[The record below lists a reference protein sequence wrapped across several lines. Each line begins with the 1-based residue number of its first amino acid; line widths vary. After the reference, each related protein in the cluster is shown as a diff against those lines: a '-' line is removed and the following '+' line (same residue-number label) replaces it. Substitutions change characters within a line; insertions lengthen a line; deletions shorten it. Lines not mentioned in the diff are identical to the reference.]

1 MNVYEAAINRRTIRR
16 FKQKPIPFKTLK
28 KLVNAGSLAPSSAN
42 LQPIE
47 YVVIDE
53 ADLVKKVFGTLK
65 WAGYISPAGDPPPGE
80 RPVAYIIVLT
90 NKNKNPG
97 NCERDAAA
105 AIENM
110 ILVALEEGI
119 GSCWLGSID
128 INKLTDILKLPEH
141 IKIDSVLA
149 LGYSNESPQVEEMK
163 DSVKYWKDE
172 TGTLHVPKRGLED
185 VLFYNKYSTR
195 VLPTESYL

>member
-1 MNVYEAAINRRTIRR
+1 MSKMNVYEATIKRRTIRR
-16 FKQKPIPFKTLK
+16 FKQKPIPFETLK
-28 KLVNAGSLAPSSAN
+28 KLVNAGRLAPSSAN

-47 YVVIDE
+47 HIVIDSS
-53 ADLVKKVFGTLK
+53 DLVEKVFETLK
-65 WAGYISPAGDPPPGE
+65 WAGYISPDGNPPPGE
-80 RPVAYIIVLT
+80 KPVAYIIVLA
-90 NKNKNPG
+90 NEKKNPC

-110 ILVALEEGI
+110 ILVAIEEGI

-128 INKLTDILKLPEH
+128 INKLTDILELPEH

-149 LGYSNESPQVEEMK
+149 LGYSNESPQIEEIK

-172 TGTLHVPKRGLED
+172 AGTLHVPKRKID
-185 VLFYNKYSTR
+185 DILFYNKYS
-195 VLPTESYL
+195 EG

>member
-1 MNVYEAAINRRTIRR
+1 MSKMNVYEATIKRRTIRR
-16 FKQKPIPFKTLK
+16 FKQKPIPFETLK
-28 KLVNAGSLAPSSAN
+28 KLVNAGRLAPSSAN

-47 YVVIDE
+47 HIVIDSS
-53 ADLVKKVFGTLK
+53 DLVEKVFETLK
-65 WAGYISPAGDPPPGE
+65 WAGYISPGGNPPPGE
-80 RPVAYIIVLT
+80 KPVAYIIVLA
-90 NKNKNPG
+90 NKKKNPG

-110 ILVALEEGI
+110 ILVAMEEGI

-128 INKLTDILKLPEH
+128 INKLTDILELPEH

-149 LGYSNESPQVEEMK
+149 LGYSNESPQIEEIK

-172 TGTLHVPKRGLED
+172 TGTLHVPKRKID
-185 VLFYNKYSTR
+185 DILFYNKYS
-195 VLPTESYL
+195 EG

>member
-1 MNVYEAAINRRTIRR
+1 MNIYEATIKRRTIRR
-16 FKQKPIPFKTLK
+16 FKQKPIPFETLK
-28 KLVNAGSLAPSSAN
+28 KLVNAGRLAPSSAN

-47 YVVIDE
+47 HIVIDSS
-53 ADLVKKVFGTLK
+53 DLVEKVFETLK
-65 WAGYISPAGDPPPGE
+65 WAGYISPDGNPPPGE
-80 RPVAYIIVLT
+80 KPVAYIIVLA
-90 NKNKNPG
+90 NKKKSPC

-110 ILVALEEGI
+110 ILVAIEEGI

-128 INKLTDILKLPEH
+128 INKLTDILELPEH

-149 LGYSNESPQVEEMK
+149 LGYSNESPQIEEIK

-172 TGTLHVPKRGLED
+172 TGTLHVPKRKID
-185 VLFYNKYSTR
+185 DILFYNKYS
-195 VLPTESYL
+195 EG

>member
-1 MNVYEAAINRRTIRR
+1 MNIYEATIKRRTIRR
-16 FKQKPIPFKTLK
+16 FKQKPIPFETLK
-28 KLVNAGSLAPSSAN
+28 KLVNAGRLAPSSAN

-47 YVVIDE
+47 YIVIDGSDHVE
-53 ADLVKKVFGTLK
+53 KVFETLK
-65 WAGYISPAGDPPPGE
+65 WAGYISPDGNPPLGE
-80 RPVAYIIVLT
+80 KPVAYIIVLA
-90 NKNKNPG
+90 NKKKNPC

-110 ILVALEEGI
+110 ILVAIEEGI

-128 INKLTDILKLPEH
+128 INKLTDILELPEH

-149 LGYSNESPQVEEMK
+149 LGYSNESPQIEEIK

-172 TGTLHVPKRGLED
+172 AGTLHVPKRKID
-185 VLFYNKYSTR
+185 DILFYNKYS
-195 VLPTESYL
+195 EG

>member
-1 MNVYEAAINRRTIRR
+1 MNIYEATIKRRTIRR
-16 FKQKPIPFKTLK
+16 FKQKPILFETLK
-28 KLVNAGSLAPSSAN
+28 KLVNAGRLAPSSAN

-47 YVVIDE
+47 YIVIDE
-53 ADLVKKVFGTLK
+53 KDLVERVFGTLK
-65 WAGYISPAGDPPPGE
+65 WAGYISPAGDPPSEE
-80 RPVAYIIVLT
+80 RPVAYIIVLA
-90 NKNKNPG
+90 NKKKNSG

-119 GSCWLGSID
+119 GSCWLGAID
-128 INKLTDILKLPEH
+128 INKLTDILGLPEH

-149 LGYSNESPQVEEMK
+149 LGYSNESPQIEEMK

-172 TGTLHVPKRGLED
+172 TEVLHVPKRKLDD
-185 VLFYNKYSTR
+185 VLFFNKYST
-195 VLPTESYL
+195 

>member
-1 MNVYEAAINRRTIRR
+1 MNVYEATTNRRTIRR
-16 FKQKPIPFKTLK
+16 FKQKPIPFETLK
-28 KLVNAGSLAPSSAN
+28 KIVNAGRLAPSSAN

-47 YVVIDE
+47 YIVIDE
-53 ADLVKKVFGTLK
+53 ANLVENVFETLK
-65 WAGYISPAGDPPPGE
+65 WAGYISPAGDPPTGE
-80 RPVAYIIVLT
+80 RPVAYIIILA
-90 NKNKNPG
+90 NKKKNPG

-128 INKLTDILKLPEH
+128 TNKLTDILELPEH

-149 LGYSNESPQVEEMK
+149 LGYSNESPQIEEIK

-172 TGTLHVPKRGLED
+172 TGILHVPKRKLD
-185 VLFYNKYSTR
+185 DILFYNKYLT
-195 VLPTESYL
+195 

>member
-1 MNVYEAAINRRTIRR
+1 MNVYEATIKRRTIRR
-16 FKQKPIPFKTLK
+16 FKQKPIPLETLK
-28 KLVNAGSLAPSSAN
+28 KLVNAGRLAPSSAN

-47 YVVIDE
+47 YIVIDGS
-53 ADLVKKVFGTLK
+53 DLVQKVFETLK
-65 WAGYISPAGDPPPGE
+65 WAGYISPAGNPPPGE
-80 RPVAYIIVLT
+80 RPVAYIIVLAD
-90 NKNKNPG
+90 KKKNPG

-110 ILVALEEGI
+110 ILVAMEEGI

-128 INKLTDILKLPEH
+128 INKLTDILELPEH

-149 LGYSNESPQVEEMK
+149 LGYSNESPQIEKIK

-172 TGTLHVPKRGLED
+172 TGTLHVPKRNID
-185 VLFYNKYSTR
+185 NIFFYNKYS
-195 VLPTESYL
+195 ES

>member
-1 MNVYEAAINRRTIRR
+1 MNVYEAIIKRRTIRR
-16 FKQKPIPFKTLK
+16 FKQKTIPFETLK
-28 KLVNAGSLAPSSAN
+28 KLVNAGRLAPSSAN

-47 YVVIDE
+47 YIVIDGSDQVE
-53 ADLVKKVFGTLK
+53 KVFGTLK
-65 WAGYISPAGDPPPGE
+65 WAGYISPAGNPPPGE
-80 RPVAYIIVLT
+80 KPVAYIIVLA
-90 NKNKNPG
+90 NKKKNPG

-110 ILVALEEGI
+110 ILVAMEEGI

-128 INKLTDILKLPEH
+128 FNKLTDILELPEH

-149 LGYSNESPQVEEMK
+149 LGYSNESPRIEEIK

-172 TGTLHVPKRGLED
+172 TGTLHVPKRKIND
-185 VLFYNKYSTR
+185 VLFYNKYST
-195 VLPTESYL
+195 

>member
-1 MNVYEAAINRRTIRR
+1 MNVYEATIKRRTIRR
-16 FKQKPIPFKTLK
+16 FKQKPIPFETLK
-28 KLVNAGSLAPSSAN
+28 KLVNAGRLAPSSAN

-47 YVVIDE
+47 YIVIDGS
-53 ADLVKKVFGTLK
+53 DLVEKVFGTLK

-80 RPVAYIIVLT
+80 RPVAYIIVLAD
-90 NKNKNPG
+90 KKKNPG

-110 ILVALEEGI
+110 ILVAMEEGI

-128 INKLTDILKLPEH
+128 INKLTDILELPEH

-149 LGYSNESPQVEEMK
+149 LGYSNESPQIEEIK
-163 DSVKYWKDE
+163 DSVKYWKDDKDV
-172 TGTLHVPKRGLED
+172 LHVPKRTIDD
-185 VLFYNKYSTR
+185 VLFYNKY
-195 VLPTESYL
+195 

>member
-1 MNVYEAAINRRTIRR
+1 MSKMNVYEATIKRRTIRR
-16 FKQKPIPFKTLK
+16 FKQKPIPFETLK
-28 KLVNAGSLAPSSAN
+28 KLVNAGRLAPSSAN

-47 YVVIDE
+47 HIVIDSS
-53 ADLVKKVFGTLK
+53 DLVEKAFETLK
-65 WAGYISPAGDPPPGE
+65 WAGYISPDGNPPPGE
-80 RPVAYIIVLT
+80 KPVAYIIVLA
-90 NKNKNPG
+90 NKKKNPC

-110 ILVALEEGI
+110 ILVAIEEGI

-128 INKLTDILKLPEH
+128 INKLTDILELPEH

-149 LGYSNESPQVEEMK
+149 LGYSNESPQIEEIK

-172 TGTLHVPKRGLED
+172 AGTLHVPKRKID
-185 VLFYNKYSTR
+185 DILFYNKYS
-195 VLPTESYL
+195 EG

>member
-1 MNVYEAAINRRTIRR
+1 MSKMNVYEATIKRRTIRR
-16 FKQKPIPFKTLK
+16 FKQKPIPFETLK
-28 KLVNAGSLAPSSAN
+28 KLVNAGRLAPSSAN

-47 YVVIDE
+47 HIVIDSSDFVE
-53 ADLVKKVFGTLK
+53 KVFETLK
-65 WAGYISPAGDPPPGE
+65 WAGYISPDGNPPSGE
-80 RPVAYIIVLT
+80 KPVAYIIVLA
-90 NKNKNPG
+90 NKKKNPC

-110 ILVALEEGI
+110 ILVAIEEGI

-128 INKLTDILKLPEH
+128 INKLTDILELPEH

-149 LGYSNESPQVEEMK
+149 LGYSNESPQIEEIK

-172 TGTLHVPKRGLED
+172 AGTLHVPKRKID
-185 VLFYNKYSTR
+185 DTLFYNKYS
-195 VLPTESYL
+195 EG